1 MITIISSTNRTG
13 SKSLAVATI
22 YHSILKAKNAEAQV
36 LSLTALPRDFAFA
49 DLYGQRSEEMQSI
62 VSQYVEQSDKFIFII
77 PEYNGSFPGVLKT
90 FLDGIHPKFFKDKK
104 AAIIGVS
111 DGRAGN
117 LRGQEH
123 LTGILHHL
131 KMHVHY
137 DKPKLSLIDNILDT
151 NDQSVDEQTIKLLS
165 DHAEVIMH
173 F

>member
-1 MITIISSTNRTG
+1 MITIVSSTNRSG
-13 SKSLAVATI
+13 SKSLAVANI

-104 AAIIGVS
+104 AAIIGLS

-117 LRGQEH
+117 LRGQDH
-123 LTGILHHL
+123 LTGILHYL

-137 DKPKLSLIDNILDT
+137 NKPKLSLIDSLLDA
-151 NDQSVDEQTIKLLS
+151 NDQLVDEHTVKILN
-165 DHAEVIMH
+165 DHADAVVL